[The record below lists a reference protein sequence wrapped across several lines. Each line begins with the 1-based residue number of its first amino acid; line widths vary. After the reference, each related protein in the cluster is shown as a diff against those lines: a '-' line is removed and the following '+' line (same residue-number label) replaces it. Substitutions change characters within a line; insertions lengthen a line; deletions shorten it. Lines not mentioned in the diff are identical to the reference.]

1 MPPPAG
7 LSTQELL
14 RRAEGFLDKGAY
26 KEALE
31 DYEALLQRPLP
42 QEIEREALYE
52 AGQLALHEGRPKE
65 AASYLS
71 EYLKHN
77 PDAQGK
83 EEAIK
88 KLALALMDLR
98 DYRGAKAWLTR
109 LGPSRDWLVHAYR
122 YNASKGLRE
131 PRSEKIVHLVRA
143 IALAEDAK
151 DRRELE
157 GLLLRELQT
166 QGCGVLFFGRKKR
179 KTRKPRRPSSMRG
192 FSKRAKK
199 RILRRLRAAS
209 APGEKPAGRRFFLRI
224 FWEGLLFE
232 VFRVPG

>member
-131 PRSEKIVHLVRA
+131 PRSEKLSILFERSPWPRMQRTEESLRA
-143 IALAEDAK
+143 CYS
-151 DRRELE
+151 
-157 GLLLRELQT
+157 GSLQT
-166 QGCGVLFFGRKKR
+166 QGLRGSLFWSKKR